1 MTCCLSVP
9 VQESARDAM
18 QHGYE
23 VIVAGDAAAS
33 FNELLHA
40 ASLATIKLSFG
51 DIRTTGD
58 ILKLWG

>member
-1 MTCCLSVP
+1 
-9 VQESARDAM
+9 M